1 MTAGAGCPTSAWSTA
16 HDSLSKPTGEQEFVK
31 PEIPTPGERA
41 AFRLLPLVWIGVAIL
56 AGVIL
61 YAVFTN

>member
-1 MTAGAGCPTSAWSTA
+1 MSSPVPDGLSAEPQGDDDVDEERVEPKPPTR
-16 HDSLSKPTGEQEFVK
+16 
-31 PEIPTPGERA
+31 GERA

-61 YAVFTN
+61 YAVFT